1 MSLALDSWSG
11 FYRCQTELRQ
21 AQELRQVGLN
31 RLRFGGIN
39 AFRAMKKSL
48 VGNVAKKHFLWAMMP
63 TETVPLLAP
72 DAGWKV
78 YPGFPRGLPWVPV
91 FSLVFVRFLLLR
103 WEPRV
108 HHFKSAWNVNDVHAF
123 THRVWNGMCLS
134 QVNAHVRVV

>member
-1 MSLALDSWSG
+1 MDS
-11 FYRCQTELRQ
+11 
-21 AQELRQVGLN
+21 
-31 RLRFGGIN
+31 
-39 AFRAMKKSL
+39 M
-48 VGNVAKKHFLWAMMP
+48 HP
-63 TETVPLLAP
+63 HLAP
-72 DAGWKV
+72 HGWKV

-134 QVNAHVRVV
+134 QVNAHVRVNSVHTDASVIICTSLWHLYFHNARSHARWPISRLPGIEDEEG